1 MRGVHISKFGENL
14 VKLSVLCPI
23 LRHPLRSIPPRQMS
37 PPSVQRVA
45 TVGQKTSKSP
55 VTELNTAG
63 MTLFTVYCYCEQ
75 LGFNRGCLLTVDL
88 ASRLLLK
95 RSPTVG
101 HVEPVHRLP
110 PGPRDPGQRGHGE
123 LGGLRNA
130 ADYRST
136 SSDCKSTSGGLR
148 IIGAAVGD
156 VQLSGG
162 STRGSAARDTPAS
175 VVTVS
180 SAARIAAVP
189 STRPAI
195 PRPAWLR

>member
-1 MRGVHISKFGENL
+1 MPHTPTS
-14 VKLSVLCPI
+14 
-23 LRHPLRSIPPRQMS
+23 
-37 PPSVQRVA
+37 PSVDSSTPKVTPIGAACRHCRVKKP
-45 TVGQKTSKSP
+45 QNRP
-55 VTELNTAG
+55 LTELNTAG

-136 SSDCKSTSGGLR
+136 SSELRNAVDCKSTSGGLR

-195 PRPAWLR
+195 LRPAWLR

>member
-101 HVEPVHRLP
+101 HVESDHRLP
-110 PGPRDPGQRGHGE
+110 PGPRYPGQRGHGE
-123 LGGLRNA
+123 LGSPH
-130 ADYRST
+130 RS
-136 SSDCKSTSGGLR
+136 GP
-148 IIGAAVGD
+148 VN
-156 VQLSGG
+156 Q
-162 STRGSAARDTPAS
+162 ARDTPAS

>member
-1 MRGVHISKFGENL
+1 MPHTPTS
-14 VKLSVLCPI
+14 
-23 LRHPLRSIPPRQMS
+23 
-37 PPSVQRVA
+37 PSVDSSTPQVTPIGAACRHCRV
-45 TVGQKTSKSP
+45 KKPSKSP

-123 LGGLRNA
+123 LGSPH
-130 ADYRST
+130 RS
-136 SSDCKSTSGGLR
+136 GP
-148 IIGAAVGD
+148 VH
-156 VQLSGG
+156 Q
-162 STRGSAARDTPAS
+162 ARDTPAS

-180 SAARIAAVP
+180 SAARIAVV
-189 STRPAI
+189 
-195 PRPAWLR
+195 L